1 MTEFAIGIA
10 TGKVVKAFLVILVG
24 TFSIFVSSAFT
35 NFEVW
40 TINIILTHF

>member
-10 TGKVVKAFLVILVG
+10 AGKVVKAFLVILVRA
-24 TFSIFVSSAFT
+24 FSIFVSSAFT
-35 NFEVW
+35 NFEVG